1 MIFIAKRYM
10 LWSNELQEYI
20 AKVKVSKAL
29 SEMSE
34 EIILELVLEELKK
47 IDEKQKRGYQMR

>member
-10 LWSNELQEYI
+10 LWSNELDEYI

-47 IDEKQKRGYQMR
+47 IDEIRLI